1 MGLEDELLAAAQ
13 AAAALARDGEALAG
27 IIPAEP
33 RVGLRVYLCAYEPPG
48 AVEADGRAWLAL
60 DGEHTPVADR
70 QVVRDAA
77 SIVAACE
84 LAEECAGGG
93 DVARLR
99 TTLME
104 LRLSENPEGIEE
116 AEQAAAALEFAI
128 EPPPRVARPE
138 YLDSLGQAATVLE
151 VALGEQGPS
160 PFARAMQV
168 GMGAVEEFVN
178 EVERGYRGSL
188 G

>member
-1 MGLEDELLAAAQ
+1 MALDDELLAAAQ

-33 RVGLRVYLCAYEPPG
+33 HAGLRVYLCAYEATG
-48 AVEADGRAWLAL
+48 EGERAWLAL
-60 DGEHTPVADR
+60 DGEHAPVADR

-93 DVARLR
+93 DVPRLR

-128 EPPPRVARPE
+128 EPPPRVARPA

>member
-1 MGLEDELLAAAQ
+1 MALEDELLAAAQ

-27 IIPAEP
+27 VIPAEP
-33 RVGLRVYLCAYEPPG
+33 RVGLRVYLCAYE
-48 AVEADGRAWLAL
+48 ASEDARAWLAL
-60 DGEHTPVADR
+60 DGAHVPLADR

-84 LAEECAGGG
+84 LAEDCAGGG

-128 EPPPRVARPE
+128 EPPPRIARPE

-151 VALGEQGPS
+151 VALGETGPS